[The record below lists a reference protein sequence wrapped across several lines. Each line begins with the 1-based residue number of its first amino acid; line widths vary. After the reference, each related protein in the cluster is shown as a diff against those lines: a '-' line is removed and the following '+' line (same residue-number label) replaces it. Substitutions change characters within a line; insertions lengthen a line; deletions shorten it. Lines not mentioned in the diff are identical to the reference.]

1 MSDTESKGTQST
13 FGAAAHALEEAL
25 AHAERLFRDS
35 DFDGALA
42 LLSALEE
49 DYVHGARLFNLLG
62 DVFLQRG
69 ETQLG
74 IRYKVLHEV
83 LRGTFQIAMEE
94 TQRHREF
101 ASELPVGAAASVSD
115 AEVPH
120 AIPVPGEP
128 QVYQEYMPV
137 TAAMGHELMR
147 QGHYERA
154 LETFTIL
161 STKNPQDLN
170 LKKAKEHARK
180 RCNEKRIVGMLQR
193 WLGNLDKVKSD
204 RSAGA

>member
-1 MSDTESKGTQST
+1 MSDTESKGAQST
-13 FGAAAHALEEAL
+13 FGAATHALEEAL
-25 AHAERLFRDS
+25 AHAERLFRDG
-35 DFDGALA
+35 DFEGALA

-49 DYVHGARLFNLLG
+49 DYVRGARLFNLLG

-101 ASELPVGAAASVSD
+101 ASELPVGTETGASN
-115 AEVPH
+115 AEAPH
-120 AIPVPGEP
+120 AILGPEEP
-128 QVYQEYMPV
+128 QVYQDYMPV

-147 QGHYERA
+147 QGQYERA

-193 WLGNLDKVKSD
+193 WLGKLDKVKSD

>member
-1 MSDTESKGTQST
+1 MSDTDTKGTHSP
-13 FGAAAHALEEAL
+13 FGAPAHAVEEAL
-25 AHAERLFRDS
+25 AHAERLFRNS

-42 LLSALEE
+42 LLSALEK
-49 DYVHGARLFNLLG
+49 DYVHGARLFDLLG

-101 ASELPVGAAASVSD
+101 ASDLPVGAAASASD

-120 AIPVPGEP
+120 AIPVPGESH
-128 QVYQEYMPV
+128 VYQEYMPV

-161 STKNPQDLN
+161 STKNPQDLS

-180 RCNEKRIVGMLQR
+180 RCNEKRIVGILQR
-193 WLGNLDKVKSD
+193 WLGNLDRVKSD